1 MEYETTVEIQAHPE
15 LVWRVLMDIVAWPK
29 WTDSVTWLA
38 RVEEKPLAAG
48 SEVQIKQPKLKA
60 AVWTVS
66 ALVPARSF
74 SWTNSG
80 AGVTTEVDHEL
91 VPTTSGTTVTLRVR
105 QSGALAGIS
114 GLIGGSA
121 TRRSIDMQAAGLLAH
136 CESEPDAGAD
146 SNCV

>member
-1 MEYETTVEIQAHPE
+1 MEYETSVEIQAHPE
-15 LVWRVLMDIVAWPK
+15 LVWRVLMDVVAWPK
-29 WTDSVTWLA
+29 WNDSVHWLA
-38 RVEEKPLAAG
+38 RVEDKPLAEG

-66 ALVPARSF
+66 ALVPAQSF

-114 GLIGGSA
+114 GFIGGSA
-121 TRRSIDMQAAGLLAH
+121 TRRSIDMQAAGLLAY
-136 CESEPDAGAD
+136 CESEPNAEPD